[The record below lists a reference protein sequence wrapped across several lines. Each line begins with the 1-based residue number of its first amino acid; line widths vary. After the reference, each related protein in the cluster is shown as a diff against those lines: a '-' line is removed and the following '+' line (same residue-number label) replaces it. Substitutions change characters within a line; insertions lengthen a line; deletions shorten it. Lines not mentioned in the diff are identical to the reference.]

1 MSARDRSY
9 DVITVLEGQHAEIRQ
24 AFRRA
29 AQPGRGRGPAFRR
42 LVRLLSIHEA
52 AEEAHVHP
60 AVRGVTGPAVAAAR
74 QREETEAKRLLA
86 RLQTIG
92 PNNHGYLSALQA
104 LRRSVLAHAAR
115 EEREEF
121 PALRR
126 LRPLRRQMLG
136 IEVRLARFLAPTR
149 PHPNINAEA
158 ANKLAMPVFGPFD
171 RCRDLLG
178 RITARAEEHR

>member
-1 MSARDRSY
+1 MTPRDRSY
-9 DVITVLEGQHAEIRQ
+9 DVISVLEAQHAEIRQ

-29 AQPGRGRGPAFRR
+29 AQPGRRRGPAFRR

-60 AVRGVTGPAVAAAR
+60 AVRGVVGPAVTAAR
-74 QREETEAKRLLA
+74 RREETQAKWLLTRL
-86 RLQTIG
+86 RTIG
-92 PNNHGYLSALQA
+92 PDGDGYLSALQA
-104 LRRSVLAHAAR
+104 LRRAVLAHAGR

-136 IEVRLARFLAPTR
+136 IEVSLARFLAPTR
-149 PHPNINAEA
+149 PHPNISTEA
-158 ANKLAMPVFGPFD
+158 GNKLAMPVFGPFD

-178 RITARAEEHR
+178 RITARAGHR